1 MKDSVKF
8 IKRIVSLSVII
19 LLLFSVMPY
28 AAVVDSSDGKAFV
41 TKEVFENL
49 KKKFDAQLDIYE
61 SSLNNKIDG
70 AIANYIKSQVAG
82 YVTSNILNSKYKKVS
97 SINGVFTNEWNM
109 PEMRLLFTFNYYRST
124 ASGGYPDLNNANG
137 FWEKILGT
145 RIYSLV
151 TPDWLTS
158 GTNYRNVVNIEG
170 TPAAPTKIIWK
181 GRAIKF
187 HEKWNIVRSGFA
199 INNTWDLSWLDRPSH
214 ATYSLALRNFWRIV
228 QNGQLPISTSLTSLW
243 PFSFLWH
250 YEYWQD
256 SGATGSGDNEANIS
270 NLSPIDSLATTITLD
285 TNSEGDA
292 TEYDHIIS
300 YNKDDEWRLFT
311 TNSNYAYVPNET
323 TLMSGNISSF
333 ASSRVSQN
341 ALALGKYW
349 AESQG
354 TANNPRYAY
363 FDHGFEEISVSLT
376 DTTSTKYPNLGMI
389 KDKYKSSSIYQDDI
403 DSTVDIANE
412 KIEWKSKTL
421 EAGFQ
426 LLAAKVDDIIIWN
439 PEFSYTHVH
448 NGVSTYVDN
457 AHEVDIYFS
466 STPFTDKLVT
476 TEPIKVQVGE
486 DKTLKDYATTSSRKC
501 KVTFEMPKNGIV
513 YVKWVPHNVSST
525 YFNSDWIVTL
535 NLENCNN
542 YYYSR

>member
-1 MKDSVKF
+1 M
-8 IKRIVSLSVII
+8 
-19 LLLFSVMPY
+19 
-28 AAVVDSSDGKAFV
+28 
-41 TKEVFENL
+41 
-49 KKKFDAQLDIYE
+49 
-61 SSLNNKIDG
+61 
-70 AIANYIKSQVAG
+70 
-82 YVTSNILNSKYKKVS
+82 
-97 SINGVFTNEWNM
+97 
-109 PEMRLLFTFNYYRST
+109 
-124 ASGGYPDLNNANG
+124 
-137 FWEKILGT
+137 
-145 RIYSLV
+145 
-151 TPDWLTS
+151 
-158 GTNYRNVVNIEG
+158 
-170 TPAAPTKIIWK
+170 
-181 GRAIKF
+181 
-187 HEKWNIVRSGFA
+187 
-199 INNTWDLSWLDRPSH
+199 
-214 ATYSLALRNFWRIV
+214 

-250 YEYWQD
+250 FEFWQD
-256 SGATGSGDNEANIS
+256 SGETGSGNNEANIS

-363 FDHGFEEISVSLT
+363 FDHGFEEIPVSLT

-403 DSTVDIANE
+403 NSTVDIANE

-426 LLAAKVDDIIIWN
+426 LLAAKADDIIIWN